1 MGLLKNNYP
10 NLINSTLDN
19 ARKATLFQLKLEKC
33 ITVFKSK
40 EPFLNLKIITLH
52 CSSFLSKNFK

>member
-1 MGLLKNNYP
+1 M
-10 NLINSTLDN
+10 INFCHYIN

-33 ITVFKSK
+33 ITVFKSE

-52 CSSFLSKNFK
+52 CSSFLSKNLK